1 MKHSKTFLGFLV
13 LLCAAALFLGCPT
26 ESDDDDGDGKNY
38 GVGSPQERSVS
49 ATTGT
54 PVYFSFTT
62 GAEVTDAAEI
72 ASKNW
77 DIAFQPSRMIYTNSG
92 GTAALV
98 SSKGL
103 GGVWYTDKTNFS
115 AVSSTDAVPLSWE
128 NTEEYLEFGTDVVK
142 YTGSSTFNR
151 YNIMTYWGFPG
162 GTGTQS
168 DPYTTNPY
176 SPSADFVPYSYNKKN
191 YISMITMTGPNGAE
205 YALSNQVYI
214 IKHGD
219 GIHYSKLQIT
229 NYTSVSTGGG
239 MGSPVTE
246 TFTFTYQNF

>member
-72 ASKNW
+72 ASRNW

-92 GTAALV
+92 NTATSA
-98 SSKGL
+98 SSNGL
-103 GGVWYTDKTNFS
+103 GGVWYTDKTDFS
-115 AVSSTDAVPLSWE
+115 AVSSTDEVPITLK
-128 NTEEYLEFGTDVVK
+128 NMEYFGFMTDTTK
-142 YTGSSTFNR
+142 YTSSTVSNR

-162 GTGTQS
+162 GTGTQT

-176 SPSADFVPYSYNKKN
+176 SSSADFVPYSYNKKN

-229 NYTSVSTGGG
+229 DYTSVGGG
-239 MGSPVTE
+239 MGSPTTE